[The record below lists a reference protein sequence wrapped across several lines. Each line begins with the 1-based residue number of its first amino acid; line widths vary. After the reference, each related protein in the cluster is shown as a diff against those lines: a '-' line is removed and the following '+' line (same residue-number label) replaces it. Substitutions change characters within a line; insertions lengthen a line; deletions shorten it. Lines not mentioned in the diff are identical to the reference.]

1 MWYEIQIGLF
11 IITCVNLIGLRKL
24 TFCKKTRQTTKI
36 VARFFFMSNLV
47 NRVFPTERSLV

>member
-1 MWYEIQIGLF
+1 MKIKLVF
-11 IITCVNLIGLRKL
+11 FKLIICVNLIVLRKL

-47 NRVFPTERSLV
+47 NVVFPTERSLV